1 MKSRE
6 SLTSLPPSPSAARR
20 SRAIKYSIAM
30 GIRMVCVICLIFA
43 QGWWLLFFA
52 LGAIVLPYFA
62 VVLANVGS
70 AGESGTVERPGAIV
84 LSRPVPPY
92 VPPAADDAAPS
103 ADAPE
108 GGDPSEGRR

>member
-1 MKSRE
+1 MN
-6 SLTSLPPSPSAARR
+6 
-20 SRAIKYSIAM
+20 
-30 GIRMVCVICLIFA
+30 CLIFA

-92 VPPAADDAAPS
+92 VPPTADDGARTTE
-103 ADAPE
+103 APE
-108 GGDPSEGRR
+108 GGDPTECRR

>member
-92 VPPAADDAAPS
+92 VPPTAHDAAPS
-103 ADAPE
+103 ADVPE
-108 GGDPSEGRR
+108 GGDPTEGRR